1 MYLGARTFAGLASD
15 HVDLVKRIAY
25 RLHSRL
31 PDCVQ
36 MEDLIQAGMLGLLE
50 ARERFRSDEG
60 ASFTTFAGIRIRGAM
75 LDEIRQKIEDEIERL
90 SRELNVDLPQR
101 IQEAVEL
108 GDLRENAEYKS
119 ALERQQFVQARIG
132 HLQSR
137 MSELSKIDV
146 EAMPYDRVGFGSRV
160 RVHDTEMDEEKL
172 FTIVAGDFLDLDKGH
187 ISLESPM
194 GRGLLGAKAE
204 EEVEIELPMGVR
216 TFKVLDVVTLPQQV
230 GIDKG
235 SLEG

>member
-75 LDEIRQKIEDEIERL
+75 LDEIRRGDWAPRSLHRAMRAIQDAQQRVEHRAGRPASEAELAAEMDLSLDEYRKTLSDIASAHLASLDDGEHGTPALDIPAAADSRPAELVERADLHAAVAAANEDLPERERSLMTWYYDEGLNLRQIAERL
-90 SRELNVDLPQR
+90 GVSESRACQLHGR
-101 IQEAVEL
+101 
-108 GDLRENAEYKS
+108 
-119 ALERQQFVQARIG
+119 ALA
-132 HLQSR
+132 
-137 MSELSKIDV
+137 
-146 EAMPYDRVGFGSRV
+146 RV
-160 RVHDTEMDEEKL
+160 REKL
-172 FTIVAGDFLDLDKGH
+172 SGWLR
-187 ISLESPM
+187 SN
-194 GRGLLGAKAE
+194 
-204 EEVEIELPMGVR
+204 
-216 TFKVLDVVTLPQQV
+216 
-230 GIDKG
+230 
-235 SLEG
+235 